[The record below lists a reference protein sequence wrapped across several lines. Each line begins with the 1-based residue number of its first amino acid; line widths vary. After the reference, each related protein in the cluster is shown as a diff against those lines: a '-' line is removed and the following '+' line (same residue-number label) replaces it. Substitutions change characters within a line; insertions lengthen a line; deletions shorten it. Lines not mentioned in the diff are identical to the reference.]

1 MVAYQLG
8 EAEAFEV
15 LYARHSPKVYGYLKK
30 RTANEAL
37 AKDIFQSTFLKLHK
51 NRSKYDPT
59 FPFLPWLFTV
69 CRSELLDAMKIAHKK
84 HEILSDQ
91 LPERAAHE
99 DHLRDQDAQD
109 ISLETL
115 PATQR
120 MALELRF
127 QNDFSFEEIA
137 ARLETS
143 PMNARQIVSRGIRA
157 LRGVYG
163 KR

>member
-8 EAEAFEV
+8 ETEAFEI
-15 LYARHSPKVYGYLKK
+15 LYARYSPKVYGFLKK
-30 RTANEAL
+30 RTASEAL
-37 AKDIFQSTFLKLHK
+37 AKDIFQATFLKLHK

-84 HEILSDQ
+84 HEVLTDEIHEQ
-91 LPERAAHE
+91 AAPGEPEASPEIRL
-99 DHLRDQDAQD
+99 D
-109 ISLETL
+109 SL
-115 PATQR
+115 PAIQR
-120 MALELRF
+120 KAIELRF

-163 KR
+163 KK